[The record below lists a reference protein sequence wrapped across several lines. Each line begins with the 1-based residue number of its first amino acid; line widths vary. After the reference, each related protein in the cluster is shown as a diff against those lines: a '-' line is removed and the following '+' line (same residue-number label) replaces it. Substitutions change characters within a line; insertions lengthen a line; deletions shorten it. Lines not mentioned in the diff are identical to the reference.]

1 MPSGTQGQ
9 VPWETDP
16 QTVGEMKITESHDR
30 ATPMHA
36 STHAGTHTHT
46 RIIHA
51 GTHIRHTSTQLRTC
65 KDVPHTS
72 SHTPVLTDR
81 QTDRQTDTWPG

>member
-36 STHAGTHTHT
+36 RTHAGRQAHTGYPPKISGKT
-46 RIIHA
+46 IRPLVLRGKKLRMNVESVYQGSPSGIH
-51 GTHIRHTSTQLRTC
+51 GSFYL
-65 KDVPHTS
+65 
-72 SHTPVLTDR
+72 
-81 QTDRQTDTWPG
+81 